1 MIAAAGRVK
10 GSRHAPSSS
19 ALEAWLQYPSLG
31 KCMAGS
37 AFDAILEYTRDTYKH
52 IYVLY
57 CGTNLLETG

>member
-37 AFDAILEYTRDTYKH
+37 AFDAISTHETP
-52 IYVLY
+52 
-57 CGTNLLETG
+57 TNASTSYIVALIH